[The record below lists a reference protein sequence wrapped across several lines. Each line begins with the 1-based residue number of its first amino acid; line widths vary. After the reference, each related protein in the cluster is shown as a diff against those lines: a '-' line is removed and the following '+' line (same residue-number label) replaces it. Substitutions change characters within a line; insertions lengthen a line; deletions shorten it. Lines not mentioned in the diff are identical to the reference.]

1 MRIMGLCKSLWQSI
15 DIGRLRVVSE
25 RRICLAKNKERKST
39 VEVVYDLCAP
49 VAERMKF
56 EIWDIRFEKEGA
68 SWFLRV
74 FIDKEGGITIDDC
87 EAFSRTI
94 DTLLDEADPVEQS
107 YYLEVSS
114 PGLDRELIKPEHF
127 ARYMGSLV
135 DVRTIRP
142 VDGMRD
148 FTGTLIGYQDGQ
160 AFVKLEDGGPYAFKK
175 AETAFIRLNIDDID
189 TDIDFG
195 GIDDNE

>member
-1 MRIMGLCKSLWQSI
+1 M
-15 DIGRLRVVSE
+15 
-25 RRICLAKNKERKST
+25 AKNKERKST

-49 VAERMKF
+49 VAERMRF

-94 DTLLDEADPVEQS
+94 DAMLDEADPIEQS

-127 ARYMGSLV
+127 ARYLGSLV

-148 FTGTLIGYQDGQ
+148 FTGTLTGYEDGQ
-160 AFVKLEDGGPYAFKK
+160 AFVKLDDGETYTFKK
-175 AETAFIRLNIDDID
+175 ADTAFIRLNIDDID

>member
-1 MRIMGLCKSLWQSI
+1 M
-15 DIGRLRVVSE
+15 
-25 RRICLAKNKERKST
+25 AKDKGKKST
-39 VEVVYDLCAP
+39 VELVYDICAP

-87 EAFSRTI
+87 EAFSRAI
-94 DTLLDEADPVEQS
+94 DALIDEADPIEQS

-114 PGLDRELIKPEHF
+114 PGLDRELVKPEHF
-127 ARYMGSLV
+127 ARYIGSVV
-135 DVRTIRP
+135 DIRTIRP
-142 VDGMRD
+142 VDGVRD
-148 FTGTLIGYQDGQ
+148 FTGALTGFEGGQ
-160 AFVKLEDGGPYAFKK
+160 VTVALSSGETRVFKKSDTAFV
-175 AETAFIRLNIDDID
+175 RLNIDDIDVD